1 MKLSTKARHAITA
14 MMDLALNDKI
24 RPITLAEISQSQ
36 GISLSYLEQLF
47 AKLRKSGLVVGVRGP
62 GGGYKLARVP
72 NQVTIAQIITA
83 IDEYHPHAGSQEA
96 ATHDQRQTEVSGQLA
111 EPSLEKKYVTH
122 VMWDELS
129 EKIYEFLNSITLAEF
144 AERTNPNGPTT
155 DSNSDGKNGI
165 FSALTAA

>member
-47 AKLRKSGLVVGVRGP
+47 AKLRKNGLVVGVRGP
-62 GGGYKLARVP
+62 GGGYKLARMPSEITV
-72 NQVTIAQIITA
+72 AQIITA
-83 IDEYHPHAGSQEA
+83 IDEYQPHTQLPEVGS
-96 ATHDQRQTEVSGQLA
+96 

-144 AERTNPNGPTT
+144 AERTHPGGTSP
-155 DSNSDGKNGI
+155 DSDGSGSI
-165 FSALTAA
+165 YSALTAA

>member
-62 GGGYKLARVP
+62 GGGYKLAR
-72 NQVTIAQIITA
+72 NTNEITIAQIITA
-83 IDEYHPHAGSQEA
+83 IDEYRPSVVTETGVESNDESSQ
-96 ATHDQRQTEVSGQLA
+96 
-111 EPSLEKKYVTH
+111 EKKYVTH

-129 EKIYEFLNSITLAEF
+129 ERIYAFLNSITLAEF
-144 AERTNPNGPTT
+144 AERTNPS
-155 DSNSDGKNGI
+155 DSTSDNDDDNGI

>member
-62 GGGYKLARVP
+62 GGGYKLAR
-72 NQVTIAQIITA
+72 NTNEITIAQIITA
-83 IDEYHPHAGSQEA
+83 IDEYRPSVVTETGVESNDESSQ
-96 ATHDQRQTEVSGQLA
+96 
-111 EPSLEKKYVTH
+111 EKKYVTH

-129 EKIYEFLNSITLAEF
+129 ERIYAFLNSITLAEF
-144 AERTNPNGPTT
+144 AERTNPS
-155 DSNSDGKNGI
+155 DSTSDNDGDNGI

>member
-14 MMDLALNDKI
+14 MMDLSLNDKI

-47 AKLRKSGLVVGVRGP
+47 AKLRKNGLVVGVRGP

-72 NQVTIAQIITA
+72 SEITVAQIISA
-83 IDEYHPHAGSQEA
+83 IDEYHPQPVNDEGSE
-96 ATHDQRQTEVSGQLA
+96 S
-111 EPSLEKKYVTH
+111 SLEKKYVTH
-122 VMWDELS
+122 LMWDELS
-129 EKIYEFLNSITLAEF
+129 EKIYSFLNSITLAEF
-144 AERTNPNGPTT
+144 TERTNQNNVISSEKDNGGNT
-155 DSNSDGKNGI
+155 GI